1 MWRDLENRKCAPRN
15 GRKTKLRAVSLSAFF
30 PQTYAYLFF
39 LLDFAA
45 QLAPGKPE
53 FAVHHEIRGESK
65 KRGYEIEI
73 EK

>member
-1 MWRDLENRKCAPRN
+1 MHI
-15 GRKTKLRAVSLSAFF
+15 
-30 PQTYAYLFF
+30 FF

-53 FAVHHEIRGESK
+53 FGIHHEIIGESK

>member
-1 MWRDLENRKCAPRN
+1 MGGKPSSERFHFPPFSP
-15 GRKTKLRAVSLSAFF
+15 KLMHI
-30 PQTYAYLFF
+30 YFF